1 MGYQEYNVL
10 IIDDDKLFGE
20 SLKKAVVKSGFRC
33 FCVHSPSE
41 ALSYAKLQDVHVLV
55 VDCMLPKM
63 NGLELVKK
71 LRESIASEPHVFLM
85 SGIFKDKQFIN
96 TAVKKT
102 DAKAFLT
109 KPLDINAI
117 VKELEGL
124 FSGVDEEEDGF
135 NPLVRLYLNRDIKS
149 RKLIKLIN
157 NSDGLHNFDLPWVFK
172 LLMDTKA
179 TGHLNIACTNGDIA
193 GVGLSKGKIV
203 QVNIKNEASLLG
215 LLLVEQGYLDRGDL
229 NEALEG
235 NANNKRIGQYL
246 VENNY
251 VSPHAINI
259 VLKEQLVWRL
269 KRLIAD
275 SQMELN
281 FVKSED
287 IATIATIDDNDFNQF
302 MLETIENTLREDW
315 LKTHYLPLS
324 QNLIELDKE
333 MGNEINKSRIF
344 PFVSRTLPSIEA
356 QLNKGTSLEELLANN
371 SSIEAN
377 VLRLVHF
384 FNIMGYVEISNTH
397 KTLNFTH
404 QAKRL
409 QKLQSELD
417 NKNFFERLGVS
428 KSAKEGDIKKA
439 YFDLAKVLHPDKLSK
454 SAPPQIKELS
464 EKVFEKIQ
472 VAYDT
477 LKKDD
482 RRIEYQD
489 QLEAGQSE
497 MLMQGDQ
504 LFDQAR
510 ALINKGQF
518 SQARHLMQKAIKLNP
533 NSPEIRT
540 HLCWVEMKLVKKLSE
555 AFMAD
560 MDKRL
565 NQIPIEARDSAAYY
579 HCRGLFFNLLGDREK
594 SRKYFNTALNIDS
607 GFISA
612 RRELSQLGGKKKS
625 GMTNIM
631 QIDLKDVVGSLFKK

>member
-1 MGYQEYNVL
+1 MGYQDYNVL
-10 IIDDDKLFGE
+10 IIDDDKSFSE
-20 SLKKAVVKSGFRC
+20 SLKRAITKVGFRC
-33 FCVHSPSE
+33 YMVHTPAE
-41 ALSYAKLQDVHVLV
+41 ALSYTKLQDVHVLI

-63 NGLELVKK
+63 NGLELVKRIK
-71 LRESIASEPHVFLM
+71 AQMTGEPHIYLI

-96 TAVKKT
+96 SAVKKSE
-102 DAKAFLT
+102 AKAFLT
-109 KPLDINAI
+109 KPIDLKKFVD
-117 VKELEGL
+117 KLEGL
-124 FSGVDEEEDGF
+124 FSGVDEDEDGF
-135 NPLVRLYLNRDIKS
+135 NPLVRLYLDREIKT

-157 NSDGLHNFDLPWVFK
+157 NSEGLHNFDLPWVFK
-172 LLMDTKA
+172 ILMDTKA

-215 LLLVEQGYLDRGDL
+215 LLLVEQGYLDRADL
-229 NEALEG
+229 NEALDG

-302 MLETIENTLREDW
+302 MLDTIENTMREDW

-324 QNLIELDKE
+324 QNLIEFDQEKSE
-333 MGNEINKSRIF
+333 EINKARIF
-344 PFVSRTLPSIEA
+344 PFVSRTLPSIEG
-356 QLNKGTSLEELLANN
+356 QLSRGTSLEELLTNN
-371 SSIEAN
+371 SSIEAS
-377 VLRLVHF
+377 VLRLIHF
-384 FNIMGYVEISNTH
+384 FNIMGYVEISNSH
-397 KTLNFTH
+397 KTLNFSH

-409 QKLQSELD
+409 QKLEHELE

-428 KSAKEGDIKKA
+428 RSAKDGDIKKA

-454 SAPPQIKELS
+454 NAPPQIKELS

-477 LKKDD
+477 LKKEDKKKAYLD
-482 RRIEYQD
+482 R
-489 QLEAGQSE
+489 LEAGQSE

-510 ALINKGQF
+510 NLVNKGQF
-518 SQARHLMQKAIKLNP
+518 SQARHTLQKAIKLNP

-540 HLCWVEMKLVKKLSE
+540 HLCWVEMKLVKQLSE

-560 MDKRL
+560 IDKRL

-579 HCRGLFFNLLGDREK
+579 HCRGLFYNLLGDREK
-594 SRKYFNTALNIDS
+594 SRKYFNTALSIDN

-612 RRELSQLGGKKKS
+612 RRELSQLAGGRKG

-631 QIDLKDVVGSLFKK
+631 QLDLKDVVGSLFKK